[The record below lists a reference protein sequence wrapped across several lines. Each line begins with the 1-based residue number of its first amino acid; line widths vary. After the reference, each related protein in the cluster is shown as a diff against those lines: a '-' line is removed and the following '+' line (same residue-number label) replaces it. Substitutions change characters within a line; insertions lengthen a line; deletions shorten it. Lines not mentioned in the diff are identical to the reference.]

1 MINDTGKRIMN
12 YNDSVARD
20 VFQSQVAG
28 IAEEMS
34 MALRRAAFSSIIWDM
49 YDYSCGLFTP
59 DGEMLSQAET
69 VPAQLGVMSTAIRYM
84 FGKIPRASWKPGD
97 VIVCNDPYQ
106 GCTHTPDICLF
117 SPVFHDGELI
127 ALTSSIAHHID
138 IGGKVPGSEGPDNL
152 EVFAEGLILPPL
164 KLIEEGCANRAIF
177 DILAANVRDPRGS
190 AGDLRAQIA
199 GCRTGERR
207 LAELAGRYGTKR
219 FRALCGQCLDYNE
232 TYMRR
237 AIANLGEGTWQAEVA
252 MEDDV
257 TSDAPIILRVDVKVS
272 GDEITVDTSGS
283 DDQRANGLN
292 CPEASTVSMV
302 HYAVK
307 CVLAPDLTQNQGC
320 DRPVHVIM
328 RKGSVLDP
336 VRPAAVSVRHITQQA
351 LADVVLKALAP
362 AAGSNAS
369 AGCHTSFPCFV
380 LGGFDGRPEVAHD
393 DGTRPYYVISDIIG
407 GGMGGAEGRDGL
419 NAVDSHGGNCA
430 LLSAEIMETLAPVRV
445 LKTELA
451 AGSGGKGAFRGG
463 LGIVRDYEMLA
474 DNGILTGYCQQTRH
488 DTAPWGFCGG
498 NDGALAALVLNPGTG
513 REESLKSKVVGRVV
527 EKGDV
532 LRLVGAGGG
541 GWGNPAERNQVA
553 VVRDQAE
560 GYI

>member
-1 MINDTGKRIMN
+1 MMNDDT
-12 YNDSVARD
+12 VTRD

-34 MALRRAAFSSIIWDM
+34 MALRRAAYSSIIWDM

-69 VPAQLGVMSTAIRYM
+69 VPAQLGIMSTAIGYM
-84 FGKIPRASWKPGD
+84 FRRIPRDTWKPGD

-127 ALTSSIAHHID
+127 ALTSTIAHHID

-164 KLIEEGCANRAIF
+164 KLIEEGHANQAIF
-177 DILAANVRDPRGS
+177 AILAANVRDPRSS

-199 GCRTGERR
+199 GCRTGEKR
-207 LAELAGRYGTKR
+207 LAELAGRHGNAR
-219 FRALCGQCLDYNE
+219 FRELCGQCLDYNE

-237 AIANLGEGTWQAEVA
+237 AIAQLGDGTWQAEVA

-257 TSDAPIILRVDVKVS
+257 TTSDPITLRAVVGIS
-272 GDEITVDTSGS
+272 GDDITVDVSAS

-320 DRPVHVIM
+320 DRPVNVIT
-328 RKGSVLDP
+328 RPGSVLDP

-351 LADVVLKALAP
+351 LADVVLKAMAP
-362 AAGSNAS
+362 AAGAHAS
-369 AGCHTSFPCFV
+369 AGCHISFPCFV
-380 LGGFDGRPEVAHD
+380 LGGFDDRPEAAAD
-393 DGTRPYYVISDIIG
+393 DGSRPYYLISDIIG

-419 NAVDSHGGNCA
+419 DAVDSHGGNCA
-430 LLSAEIMETLAPVRV
+430 LLSAEIMETLAPLRV

-451 AGSGGKGAFRGG
+451 AGSGGSGAFRGG
-463 LGIVRDYEMLA
+463 LGIVRDYQMLA
-474 DNGILTGYCQQTRH
+474 ESGILTSYCQQTRH
-488 DTAPWGFCGG
+488 DTAPWGFAGG
-498 NDGALAALVLNPGTG
+498 GAGGLAALILNPGSAS
-513 REESLKSKVVGRVV
+513 EENLKSKVVGRLLG
-527 EKGDV
+527 KGDV

-541 GWGNPAERNQVA
+541 GWGDPSR
-553 VVRDQAE
+553 RDAAAMARDIEE
-560 GYI
+560 GYTPEGLAGA